1 MVHVMVDMFNIFK
14 KKEAVLVN
22 VFVSVHVASPSIII
36 SLYKIVYT
44 RS

>member
-1 MVHVMVDMFNIFK
+1 MVHVMVDMFNIFNFFK
-14 KKEAVLVN
+14 AVLVN
-22 VFVSVHVASPSIII
+22 VFVSVLVASPSIII